1 MNAKAAFAISLVVCA
16 VLVGF
21 LLWNPADRSATPG
34 GGAGSTTRGGAKSLL
49 VYCAAGVRKP
59 VEAAAAEYEKA
70 YGVKIQI
77 QPGASQT
84 LLANMQL
91 SGVGDLYLPA
101 DDSYITLAR
110 AKGLVEETV
119 ALATM
124 KPVLAVKRG
133 NPKHLASLDDL
144 LRPDVKV
151 GLADPDAAAVGKVT
165 RDALR
170 ASAKWEPL
178 AKKAVVTTP
187 TVNDVANAIDVGTID
202 AGFVWDANVAQMKGK
217 LETVPAADFSQLEA
231 HVSLCVLKTSKDP
244 TAALRFLRYLS
255 SRDKGLPHFA
265 REGYTPVDG
274 DAWDESPRML
284 LYGGAMLR
292 PAVEDTIAEFETR
305 EGCRVERVYNGCGI
319 LVGAMKTGQ
328 RPDAYFACD
337 SSFMVQVK
345 DLFLDSVDVS
355 TNQLVILVKDG
366 NRHNI
371 HSLADLGQEGLR
383 VGVGHEKQCALGA
396 LTQETLR
403 QSGLERSVRKNVVV
417 ESPTGDLLVNQLLT
431 GSLDAAIAYV
441 SNASGHDREL
451 DAIKIDIPCALAV
464 QPLAVGKES
473 KHRQL
478 TARLVDRLRSAES
491 KERFEA
497 FGFRWK

>member
-1 MNAKAAFAISLVVCA
+1 MNAKAAFAISIVLCA
-16 VLVGF
+16 VLIGF
-21 LLWNPADRSATPG
+21 LLWNPGERGGASG
-34 GGAGSTTRGGAKSLL
+34 GGAGATTRGGGKSLL
-49 VYCAAGVRKP
+49 LYCAAGVRRP
-59 VEAAAAEYEKA
+59 VEAVAAEYEKT

-101 DDSYITLAR
+101 DDSYITVAR
-110 AKGLVEETV
+110 SKGLVQET
-119 ALATM
+119 APLATM

-133 NPKHLASLDDL
+133 NPKQIRALDDL
-144 LRPDVKV
+144 LRPDVKT
-151 GLADPDAAAVGKVT
+151 GFADPEAAAVGKVT
-165 RDALR
+165 RDALV
-170 ASAKWEPL
+170 SAGKWEPL

-187 TVNDVANAIDVGTID
+187 TVNDVANAIDVGTVD

-217 LETVPAADFSQLEA
+217 LEAVAVPEFSQLTA
-231 HVSLCVLKTSKDP
+231 HVSLCVLKSSKDP

-265 REGYTPVDG
+265 REGYTPVEG
-274 DAWDESPRML
+274 DAWDESPRVL

-292 PAVEDTIAEFETR
+292 PAVEDTIAEFESR
-305 EGCRVERVYNGCGI
+305 EGCTVERVYNGCGI

-337 SSFMVQVK
+337 SSFMLQVK
-345 DLFLDSVDVS
+345 DLFLDAVDVS

-366 NRHNI
+366 NRHGI
-371 HSLADLGQEGLR
+371 HSLADLGKEGLR

-403 QSGLERSVRKNVVV
+403 QSGFEKSVRKNIVV

-441 SNASGHDREL
+441 SNASGHDGEL
-451 DAIKIDIPCALAV
+451 DAIRIDIPCALAV
-464 QPLAVGKES
+464 QPVAVGKES

-478 TARLVDRLRSAES
+478 TGRLLDRLRSAES
-491 KERFEA
+491 RERFEA